1 MNAKIKVGMRGSYT
15 IIKRRNGK
23 VLQKA
28 TFHNLITYKY
38 IAQFAA
44 ASTYQGMFTNCIC
57 GSGSAV
63 PRYTDTAVT
72 ERLWSKA
79 RDSAVILN
87 TSQDKLERTWLFVY
101 TFPASSSYVGNVTEI
116 ALSPNE
122 TLAITHALIT
132 DAEDMPIVI
141 EKTEFDELVVSAQI
155 TFIRPSWQTGFTFAF
170 YSGLPLNGPSLSEP
184 IKYFLYEYNS
194 VRSAR
199 HAYLSKDWIPEYYSP
214 QSVVYSRLLSDPAYV
229 SPDTITIGLEF
240 ASDAKTAP
248 YNSSTIF
255 TGYINS
261 LCLGTY
267 LWWTTSPQSYLAP
280 PFRVLLPNAD
290 IFPITT
296 LQGLSLG
303 TGDGVQTDFAPKI
316 PAWLANTEVVYNN
329 GVQLTRGVDY
339 LVDNLAN
346 LSMSYEVTI
355 GNFICDIE
363 GVHSTAYNH
372 GTGTQYGVFGTGVSA
387 NVGYSISPVAF
398 KVSKDT
404 PLILTYAQQY
414 AFSAKVNTYR
424 LGTWRTNGINVPA
437 GASLVFYYSQDS
449 QETWVEFARIAHTA
463 NNGTFAD
470 TALHTMPNTVDNIT
484 NVKVALED
492 TTSDALVDCNDNNTF
507 FGYVGEYAIR
517 FLNPPALND
526 VLTIDM
532 DIDRPYKDED
542 FIIQWNPQLTFDLS

>member
-1 MNAKIKVGMRGSYT
+1 MRGSYT

-38 IAQFAA
+38 IAQFV
-44 ASTYQGMFTNCIC
+44 ASGQYSSMFTNCIC
-57 GSGSAV
+57 GSGSSV
-63 PRYTDTAVT
+63 PQYTDTAVT
-72 ERLWSKA
+72 HRLWSKA

-101 TFPASSSYVGNVTEI
+101 TFPASSSYVGEVTEI

-132 DAEDMPIVI
+132 DAEDMPMVI

-170 YSGLPLNGPSLSEP
+170 YSGYPLNSPNLTTP
-184 IKYFLYEYNS
+184 IKYFLS
-194 VRSAR
+194 MDSPR
-199 HAYLSKDWIPEYYSP
+199 HAYLSKDWMPEYYSP
-214 QSVVYSRLLSDPAYV
+214 QSVAYSRLLSSPTYV

-240 ASDAKTAP
+240 APDAKTVP

-267 LWWTTSPQSYLAP
+267 IWQVQSSVYYTVP

-329 GVQLTRGVDY
+329 GIQLTRGVDY

-346 LSMSYEVTI
+346 LSKSYEVTI
-355 GNFICDIE
+355 GNFVCDID
-363 GVHSTAYNH
+363 GVPSTTYNH
-372 GTGTQYGVFGTGVSA
+372 GTGAYYSVFGTGVSPNA
-387 NVGYSISPVAF
+387 GQNLAPVCF
-398 KVSKDT
+398 KISKDT
-404 PLILTYAQQY
+404 SLILTYAQQC

-424 LGTWRTNGINVPA
+424 LGTWRTNNINVPA

-449 QETWVEFARIAHTA
+449 QETWIEFARIAHTA
-463 NNGTFAD
+463 NNGTFSD
-470 TALHTMPNTVDNIT
+470 TAWHTMPNTIDNIT

-492 TTSDALVDCNDNNTF
+492 TTSNALIECNDNSTF

-532 DIDRPYKDED
+532 DIDRPYKDND